1 MCELVDGCEDGMRG
15 GCGEGGMIGEMR
27 DEMGC

>member
-15 GCGEGGMIGEMR
+15 GCRKGRMIGEMG
-27 DEMGC
+27 DEL